1 MGFLKKKMAWRETL
15 GPYDQ
20 TMKSLVAAS
29 PQEMAE
35 FILHQTE
42 SQMGFRFQEE
52 IKTVNLLNTQF
63 EGYEVDADGLLQ
75 ITTTDEEE
83 FLLHIEFQSSRD
95 NNMSDRQLEYSFR
108 ARKKYGE
115 KPVISCVIYL
125 RPDGKLQEPPLCW
138 KFRGHKFMA
147 FDYIC
152 IKLWELTRE
161 ELLALNQPAL
171 LPLTLLTKGGAS
183 RTIVDEVYQGLRQ
196 NRLQALFPVVNMLA
210 EQVLGQNDSEWLER
224 KYAQMK
230 DILQDTWTYQT
241 MQKMAREEARKETQ
255 EQIAQLQKEAE
266 EARKEAEEVRRQT
279 LEQAVLAMVSERFPK
294 LVRSAQPLIKLAQN
308 PNQLQQLLISLS
320 ATQNEAD
327 AGYRL
332 LHFGDEDT
340 SESTEEEAEDK

>member
-1 MGFLKKKMAWRETL
+1 MAWRETL

-29 PQEMAE
+29 PQEIAE

-52 IKTVNLLNTQF
+52 IKTVSLLNTQF

-75 ITTTDEEE
+75 IITTDEEE
-83 FLLHIEFQSSRD
+83 LLLHIEFQSSRD
-95 NNMSDRQLEYSFR
+95 TTMSDRQLEYSFR
-108 ARKKYGE
+108 ARKKCGE

-138 KFRGHKFMA
+138 QFRGHKFMA

-183 RTIVDEVYQGLRQ
+183 RTIVDEVFQGLREH
-196 NRLQALFPVVNMLA
+196 RLQDLLPVANMLA
-210 EQVLGQNDSEWLER
+210 EQVLGKNDLEWLQR
-224 KYAQMK
+224 RYAQMT

-241 MQKMAREEARKETQ
+241 MNKMAQENVEKKLREEYQQRFE
-255 EQIAQLQKEAE
+255 ELQKKAE
-266 EARKEAEEVRRQT
+266 QARRQA
-279 LEQAVLAMVSERFPK
+279 LEQAIIAMTSERFSK
-294 LVRSAQPLIKLAQN
+294 LVRPAKRLMKFTQN
-308 PNQLQQLLISLS
+308 AEQLQLLLISLS
-320 ATQNEAD
+320 VARNEAD
-327 AGYRL
+327 AEQCL
-332 LHFGDEDT
+332 LHFDEDDT
-340 SESTEEEAEDK
+340 SEPTEEEAEDK